1 MKKNVLTS
9 VTVSL
14 AAAAMISGTAM
25 AAEYKVGIIQFVD
38 DASLNQIEQN
48 IEKELTAKS
57 EEGGDTYVFDG
68 YVYNGQAD
76 STTLNQITTQLLD
89 DGVDVIVPIATP
101 AAQIVQAATEDNQIP
116 VVFSAV
122 SDPVGAGL
130 AESMDAPGANITG
143 TSDALNTNAILDLM
157 FVANPDIKKVGLL
170 YSQSEDS
177 SKKPIEDAKA
187 YLDEKGI
194 EYVEKTGTNN
204 TEVTQAADALIAAGV
219 DAVFTP
225 TDNTV
230 MTAELAIYE
239 KFIDAGIPHYC
250 GADSFALNGAFCGYG
265 VDYAKLG
272 VETADI
278 VIEVLQGADPATT
291 PIKTFD
297 NGIATVNTET
307 AEALGIDYSGFAE
320 LCTGVVETVTAEE
333 FESTVSSSS
342 REGMQSVASML
353 AEDWV
358 AMRGWAERPSYKI
371 PAAEAHLLLRPYLS
385 LKGVC
390 YGFIIIVFCHRER
403 PGAWLHLCAG
413 GTGSVSELFHFEYCR
428 PVNGR
433 LLYVRVCSRCSGGD
447 HGTSDPGAVC
457 SDGSRR
463 VLWLHYGVFTDEAWC
478 RINPCGNHC

>member
-272 VETADI
+272 VETADM

-320 LCTGVVETVTAEE
+320 LCTGVVETV
-333 FESTVSSSS
+333 
-342 REGMQSVASML
+342 
-353 AEDWV
+353 
-358 AMRGWAERPSYKI
+358 
-371 PAAEAHLLLRPYLS
+371 PADV
-385 LKGVC
+385 LK
-390 YGFIIIVFCHRER
+390 
-403 PGAWLHLCAG
+403 
-413 GTGSVSELFHFEYCR
+413 
-428 PVNGR
+428 
-433 LLYVRVCSRCSGGD
+433 
-447 HGTSDPGAVC
+447 
-457 SDGSRR
+457 
-463 VLWLHYGVFTDEAWC
+463 
-478 RINPCGNHC
+478 